1 MTPNPSTSVPGQERL
16 FGRDYTLTV
25 LGTFFFMLNFTTFY
39 LLPLFIQ
46 QIGGNETDI
55 GFVSGS
61 GWIISFICT
70 PFSGVLVDRWGAK
83 RLLLAGAALLGVGA
97 AGYLFVQRVGPL
109 IYLLRALQGV
119 GLAAGLTA
127 GYTLVAELSPASR
140 RGESYGFY
148 MVFTLSPHAIGPWA
162 GEGLVSISGFPALF
176 GAAAA
181 YALLSVLLG
190 AFIRGRA
197 DGSDPAPSSSLSAL
211 LVRRDLWP
219 VMWTVMLTGSSF
231 GAVLTFVPT
240 YLKSRGF
247 ETIGFFFVTY
257 TVVAVLIRIFLTGLS
272 DRWGRRRILLPN
284 LLGMAVVLVLLALA
298 RDLWGFV
305 AAAFFFGTSQGF
317 VMPTLGAL
325 VIDRANP
332 SDRGRTMGLFSG
344 FFHLGVFLNSTALG
358 GVAARFG
365 YPVVYWIAA
374 AMALGGLA
382 FFARFDPSRSPEP
395 DRVGPAAAP

>member
-1 MTPNPSTSVPGQERL
+1 MTADPSTSPPSREKL

-46 QIGGNETDI
+46 RIGGNETDI

-97 AGYLFVQRVGPL
+97 AGYLFVQQVGPL
-109 IYLLRALQGV
+109 IYLLRAIQGV

-148 MVFTLSPHAIGPWA
+148 MVSTLSPHAIGPWA
-162 GEGLVSISGFPALF
+162 GEGLVLISGFPALF
-176 GAAAA
+176 GVTAA

-197 DGSDPAPSSSLSAL
+197 DDSDPAPSSSLPAL

-219 VMWTVMLTGSSF
+219 VMGTVLLTGSSF

-240 YLKSRGF
+240 WPGLRDHRVLFHHLHG
-247 ETIGFFFVTY
+247 
-257 TVVAVLIRIFLTGLS
+257 AVLIRIFLTGRLDS
-272 DRWGRRRILLPN
+272 PAEPAGDGGRSGSP
-284 LLGMAVVLVLLALA
+284 G
-298 RDLWGFV
+298 
-305 AAAFFFGTSQGF
+305 
-317 VMPTLGAL
+317 LGAGRL
-325 VIDRANP
+325 GI
-332 SDRGRTMGLFSG
+332 RGGGLF
-344 FFHLGVFLNSTALG
+344 L
-358 GVAARFG
+358 R
-365 YPVVYWIAA
+365 
-374 AMALGGLA
+374 
-382 FFARFDPSRSPEP
+382 DEP
-395 DRVGPAAAP
+395 GICHADVGRAGH